1 MDPVRALLVAFVGLV
16 IGTLAGFFGV
26 GGGFLLTPTL
36 NVLGFPMVTAIG
48 TSFAAIAG
56 NSTVGVL
63 RHRRLGNVAPKLGV
77 IIGLISIAGV
87 EIGKRLVL
95 GVEGWG
101 LAGTYVRVG
110 YIGLLSFISIW
121 MLVGFFRR
129 HRDKRR
135 GTTEAQDAPRGKFR
149 SFALPPVIT
158 FPRSEVPSVSLWVV
172 VLSGLGIGFIS
183 GFMGVGGGFVAFPL
197 LVYLI
202 GVPTRTAVGTSLLIT
217 LFSSS
222 YGIAIYGLAGR
233 VQWLM
238 ALVVLGGAVLGVQVG
253 ARATRSVKG
262 ARIRVLFA
270 LLLLAVT
277 VSVLLK
283 QMGSPDVSLYLLL
296 ISASLLA
303 SVIWSFL
310 IIGLLRG
317 RKAPC
322 SP

>member
-63 RHRRLGNVAPKLGV
+63 RHRRLGHVAPKLGV

-95 GVEGWG
+95 VLEGWG
-101 LAGTYVRVG
+101 LAGTYVRVS
-110 YIGLLSFISIW
+110 YIGLLSFISFS
-121 MLVGFFRR
+121 MLVGSFRR
-129 HRDKRR
+129 HRDKGR
-135 GTTEAQDAPRGKFR
+135 GTPEVPWGKFR

-253 ARATRSVKG
+253 ARATRSVEG

-283 QMGSPDVSLYLLL
+283 QMGTPHLSLYLLL